1 MDKESFKDFLTDII
15 KNVELKSKTET
26 NWDHHKS
33 EDRTTTWYWD
43 DIKHDW
49 YFKDDAIRSKIIK
62 KLRPMIDEVMEE
74 NKDFIKF
81 FL

>member
-1 MDKESFKDFLTDII
+1 MDKELFKAYITDII

-26 NWDHHKS
+26 YWDHHKA
-33 EDRTTTWYWD
+33 ENVTVTWYWD
-43 DIKHDW
+43 EIKHDW

-62 KLRPMIDEVMEE
+62 NLRPMIDEVMKE
-74 NKDFIKF
+74 NIDFINF